1 MTTTDGLFFDRAVGR
16 ISKIM
21 LALAGG
27 GTAAAFAWRG
37 WRWGV
42 GFVVGAAASWLNF
55 VCLKAIVDALGR
67 TQPTRKRTL
76 GLAVFRYLL
85 LGLGAYAILIY
96 SSISIVAALLGL
108 FVSAAAVIV
117 EILFELA
124 YASN

>member
-1 MTTTDGLFFDRAVGR
+1 MMAPDGQFFERAISR

-21 LALAGG
+21 YALAAAGI
-27 GTAAAFAWRG
+27 AAAFAWRG
-37 WRWGV
+37 WKWGL
-42 GFVVGAAASWLNF
+42 GFLVGAGASWLNF

-67 TQPTRKRTL
+67 RQPTRKRTL
-76 GLAVFRYLL
+76 VLAVFRYVL

-96 SSISIVAALLGL
+96 SSISIVAALMGL

-117 EILFELA
+117 EILFELV